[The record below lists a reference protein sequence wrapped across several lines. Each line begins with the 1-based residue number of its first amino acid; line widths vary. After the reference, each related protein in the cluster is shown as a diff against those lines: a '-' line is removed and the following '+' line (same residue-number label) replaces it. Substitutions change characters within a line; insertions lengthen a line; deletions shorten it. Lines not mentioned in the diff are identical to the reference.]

1 MELNLAGKTVIVTGG
16 GSNIGRAI
24 CHRFGEEK
32 ANVVIAE
39 LDEFAGNK
47 VNDEVKKLG
56 AESVFIKTD
65 ITNNGQVE
73 EMVKKTTDKF
83 GQVDILVNNVGW
95 NVDQL
100 FMEET
105 REKWEKII
113 AINYWGVINC
123 TRAVLGQMVERKSG
137 TIVSIGS
144 DAGRMGEYREA
155 VYAGCKGATIAFTK
169 ALARELGRYGI
180 RLNVVC
186 PGVTV
191 PQSEDAIGKGSLWSG
206 EMMKIFNP
214 EAQAKAAK
222 AYPLRKLGKAD
233 DIANAVVFMAS
244 ERAGHI
250 TGQTLSVSGGYTM
263 M

>member
-1 MELNLAGKTVIVTGG
+1 MDLNLAGKTVIVTGG

-24 CHRFGEEK
+24 CHRFAEEK

-39 LDEFAGNK
+39 WDESQGSK
-47 VNDEVKKLG
+47 VAEEVKNLG
-56 AESVFIKTD
+56 AASLFIKTD
-65 ITNNGQVE
+65 ITNNNEVV
-73 EMVKKTTDKF
+73 EMVKKATAKF

-95 NVDQL
+95 AIDQL

-105 REKWEKII
+105 REKWEKMI
-113 AINYWGVINC
+113 AIDFWGVINC
-123 TRAVLGQMVERKSG
+123 TRAVLDQMVERKKG
-137 TIVSIGS
+137 AIVSLGS

-155 VYAGCKGATIAFTK
+155 VYAGCKGGVIALTK
-169 ALARELGRYGI
+169 ALAREVGRFGI

-186 PGVTV
+186 PGLTV
-191 PQSEDAIGKGSLWSG
+191 PESKEAVGEKSLWSG
-206 EMMKIFNP
+206 EMMDMFTS

-222 AYPLRKLGKAD
+222 AYPLRKLGKAED
-233 DIANAVVFMAS
+233 VANAVVFMAS
-244 ERAGHI
+244 DRAGHI